1 MNEDAKK
8 NIVAII
14 PARSGSKGI
23 KSKNIIDFCGKPLL
37 AWSIEQARSTNEIS
51 SVWVSSDGD
60 EIIDISKKYGARTI
74 KRPANISGD
83 NASSESAWIHA
94 IQEIENITG
103 EIDYVIG
110 MQATS
115 PLRESNDLSNAIQTV
130 IKKQYDSLLT
140 VCKLHDFFI
149 WKKNNGNPK
158 PINYDVNK
166 RVPRQEIEE
175 SFLEN
180 GSFYIFK
187 PQNILKNNNRIH
199 GKIGFYEMEKFKMF
213 QIDDQIDIKICE
225 SIMRAFG
232 LDHIE

>member
-37 AWSIEQARSTNEIS
+37 AWTIEQAKNTHAIS

-60 EIIDISKKYGARTI
+60 EIIDISKQFGARTI

-83 NASSESAWIHA
+83 KASSESAWIHA
-94 IQEIENITG
+94 IQEIKNITG

-115 PLRESNDLSNAIQTV
+115 PLRESDDLSNAIQAM
-130 IKKQYDSLLT
+130 IENQYDSLLS
-140 VCKLHDFFI
+140 VCRLDDFFI
-149 WKKNNGNPK
+149 WDKNHGDPK
-158 PINYDVNK
+158 PVNYNVNK
-166 RVPRQEIEE
+166 RAPRQDIDD

-187 PQNILKNNNRIH
+187 PQNILENNNRIY
-199 GKIGFYEMEKFKMF
+199 GKIGFHEMEKYKMF

-225 SIMRAFG
+225 SLMRSFG
-232 LDHIE
+232 LADVK

>member
-1 MNEDAKK
+1 MNEDTKK